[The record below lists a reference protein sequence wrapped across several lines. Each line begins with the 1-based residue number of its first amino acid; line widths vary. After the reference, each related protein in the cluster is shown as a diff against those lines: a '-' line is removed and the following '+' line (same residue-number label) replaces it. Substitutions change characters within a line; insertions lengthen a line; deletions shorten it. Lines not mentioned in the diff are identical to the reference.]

1 MKQYRLLRDN
11 KESGP
16 FSFEEITALGFKPYD
31 LLWIDGKSA
40 GWRYPSEMEE
50 FKALAPIVEEQP
62 YDRFY
67 KRPTAPVSKI
77 ATETA
82 KAAPLRKDKPRIRI
96 TAESHKIET
105 PQPAEIK
112 KVEQPAAVAPHWQE
126 IYRDWEKNTVPEP
139 VKQRNDTGLPA
150 SDEWI
155 ENFPN
160 NFSGLNEP
168 DAEKILIRKKSSLSD
183 IKDNRVLVLFLS
195 LLVIA
200 MGIWTAYSWSKTS
213 SHNPEDTTHDLVQ
226 QTTPPAT
233 AIEESSPVL
242 EPSSNATEAVNT
254 EPAVPQQRVND
265 DEQRHSGVPTAN
277 RVTPS
282 VSKNEAVKEP
292 EVKQKITPV
301 GTDVKTPVAATKA
314 EPVVKNES
322 PAISKN
328 TSDVFKKEKASPK
341 IKDYIHVNSIGTQ
354 DDGAVGVKYK
364 IENVSQI
371 PVELIM
377 LDLMYYDNN
386 GKYKKGE
393 TVYVRNVAP
402 GQTVNV
408 SAPDNA
414 DAAKIKYRISMIS
427 AEQQGLY
434 LIAD

>member
-40 GWRYPSEMEE
+40 GWRYPSEMDE
-50 FKALAPIVEEQP
+50 FKAFAPIVEEQP

-67 KRPTAPVSKI
+67 KRPAALSPKMV
-77 ATETA
+77 TEPA
-82 KAAPLRKDKPRIRI
+82 KAVPSRKEKPRIRI
-96 TAESHKIET
+96 TAESQKIEL
-105 PQPAEIK
+105 PKPVEIK
-112 KVEQPAAVAPHWQE
+112 QTEQPASVAPHWRE
-126 IYRDWEKNTVPEP
+126 MYRDWEKNVASDPAEKQNDPEI
-139 VKQRNDTGLPA
+139 PA
-150 SDEWI
+150 SDEWV

-160 NFSGLNEP
+160 HFSALNEP
-168 DAEKILIRKKSSLSD
+168 DAEKIVIGKKPTVATM
-183 IKDNRVLVLFLS
+183 KDNRALVLFLS

-213 SHNPEDTTHDLVQ
+213 SHNPEEATHDVVQ
-226 QTTPPAT
+226 QTTPPPTVA
-233 AIEESSPVL
+233 EETSPIP
-242 EPSSNATEAVNT
+242 EPSANANKTVNT
-254 EPAVPQQRVND
+254 EETSPRETVAV
-265 DEQRHSGVPTAN
+265 EQPRSGVPAPN
-277 RVTPS
+277 RITPV
-282 VSKNEAVKEP
+282 VSRNDISKKGP
-292 EVKQKITPV
+292 EVKQQNTSV
-301 GTDVKTPVAATKA
+301 VADVKTPVATAKT
-314 EPVVKNES
+314 EPAVKNEP
-322 PAISKN
+322 PASSKN
-328 TSDVFKKEKASPK
+328 NSDIFKKEKASPK
-341 IKDYIHVNSIGTQ
+341 IKDYIHVNSISTPEE
-354 DDGAVGVKYK
+354 GAVGVKYK
-364 IENVSQI
+364 IENVSDV